1 MSVFAK
7 FSRRQIGLFSLFL
20 ALVLIVGAAVWWV
33 LLRPAS
39 TVITAYFERSVA
51 IYPGSDVK
59 ILGVEVGKVDSV
71 TPQGTQVKVVM
82 SVDGGIDIP
91 AQVKAVQIT
100 PSVVPDRFIQLTP
113 AYSGGPKMGETATI
127 PLDRTATP
135 VEVDQLYKSVSD
147 ISKALGPDGVNKDG
161 ALSNL
166 VNTAAA
172 NLNGNGET
180 LAETITKLS
189 AAARTLSDSRGDIFS
204 TVRNLQT
211 FVSALAANDQQVRQ
225 FNDQMAQFS
234 GFLDGER
241 QDLAQAVQQLSYAL
255 GDVARFVGDNKQK
268 LESNVNGLASV
279 TGTIAKNK
287 AQLAESLEDLPLAIA
302 NLINAYDPDS
312 ATLQMR
318 VNIPELQNPLGALCK
333 MLDLGKLMPGD
344 PQFDALSRQMAPLI
358 DNCSTIANQI
368 TAGIKTPTLN
378 LPFGIMSGD
387 NQQRNPVPG
396 TVPGTPSPRL
406 QPGFGTQGG
415 GR

>member
-7 FSRRQIGLFSLFL
+7 FSRRSIGLLSLFL

-33 LLRPAS
+33 LLRPTS

-82 SVDGGIDIP
+82 SVDGDIDIP

-113 AYSGGPKMGETATI
+113 AYNGGPKMAKTATI
-127 PLDRTATP
+127 PLEDTATP
-135 VEVDQLYKSVSD
+135 VEVDQLYQSVSD

-225 FNDQMAQFS
+225 FNSQMAQFS

-241 QDLAQAVQQLSYAL
+241 QDLGQAVQQLSYAL
-255 GDVARFVGDNKQK
+255 GDVARFVADNKEK

-312 ATLQMR
+312 GTLQMR
-318 VNIPELQNPLGALCK
+318 VNIPELQNPADFCK
-333 MLDLGKLMPGD
+333 MLNFGKMMPGD
-344 PQFDALSRQMAPLI
+344 PQFDALSRQMAPLV
-358 DNCSTIANQI
+358 DNCATIANQLV
-368 TAGIKTPTLN
+368 AGVKTPTLN

-387 NQQRNPVPG
+387 NQQRYPVPG